1 MARGGGVGGRAGKA
15 GTGTFAQSKMRL
27 GLKRPRRPSK
37 RLGMKPDATLKPDL
51 ALEHV
56 LAAAVARR
64 VTDGT
69 VAAPTCRVMAYQAAL
84 EGFRLGIS
92 TSAQLLAE
100 LAAAADSE
108 SGESLRNAERQVRA
122 LPGDLAK
129 YALKPC

>member
-1 MARGGGVGGRAGKA
+1 MEGRHV
-15 GTGTFAQSKMRL
+15 S
-27 GLKRPRRPSK
+27 
-37 RLGMKPDATLKPDL
+37 LKPDL
-51 ALEHV
+51 TLEHV
-56 LAAAVARR
+56 LAAAIARR

-69 VAAPTCRVMAYQAAL
+69 VAAPTCRAMAYESAL

-122 LPGDLAK
+122 LPGDLP
-129 YALKPC
+129 KPFTSHCRAARTSRQGGRPSQKRPQGHRRCRDGGVQ